1 MSKYRIQ
8 KSKIQVT
15 KDNQKA
21 GNKRQQKQGSDTFK
35 NRRRMKIEKLKNVQN
50 NECSAL

>member
-8 KSKIQVT
+8 KSKMQVT

-21 GNKRQQKQGSDTFK
+21 GNIRQQKQGRGKFK
-35 NRRRMKIEKLKNVQN
+35 NRRRTNKNN
-50 NECSAL
+50 